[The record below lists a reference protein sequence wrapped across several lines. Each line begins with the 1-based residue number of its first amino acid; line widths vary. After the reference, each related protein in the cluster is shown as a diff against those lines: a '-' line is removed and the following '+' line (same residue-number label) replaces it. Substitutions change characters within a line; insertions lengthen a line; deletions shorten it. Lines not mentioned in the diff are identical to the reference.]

1 MIGKLTEEEFMAKVL
16 AFHGHA
22 APGVMLGGF
31 LVDAARAGLP
41 EGCLFDVISE
51 SRQCLPDAVQILTPC
66 TFGNGWLQVH
76 DYGLYAVVLYDKYT
90 GEGFRAA
97 IDLKKLKNFPETW
110 NWFLKLK
117 TKQEQDD
124 KALRREILEH
134 GAEMISVRPIRMKEE
149 ALKHKSKG
157 PIAVCPVCGEAYPA
171 MFGDKCPLCA
181 KGRSYDLL

>member
-1 MIGKLTEEEFMAKVL
+1 M
-16 AFHGHA
+16 
-22 APGVMLGGF
+22 
-31 LVDAARAGLP
+31 
-41 EGCLFDVISE
+41 
-51 SRQCLPDAVQILTPC
+51 
-66 TFGNGWLQVH
+66 
-76 DYGLYAVVLYDKYT
+76 VLYDKYT

-157 PIAVCPVCGEAYPA
+157 PIAVCPVCGEKCTTDIYWGVAY
-171 MFGDKCPLCA
+171 
-181 KGRSYDLL
+181 

>member
-1 MIGKLTEEEFMAKVL
+1 MIGKLTEEDFMAKVL

-31 LVDAARAGLP
+31 LVEAARAGLP

-110 NWFLKLK
+110 NWFVKLQ

-124 KALRREILEH
+124 KAMRREILEH

-149 ALKHKSKG
+149 ALKHKSKR
-157 PIAVCPVCGEAYPA
+157 PIAVRPVRGEAYPA
-171 MFGDKCPLCA
+171 IFGDKCPLCA

>member
-1 MIGKLTEEEFMAKVL
+1 M
-16 AFHGHA
+16 
-22 APGVMLGGF
+22 
-31 LVDAARAGLP
+31 
-41 EGCLFDVISE
+41 
-51 SRQCLPDAVQILTPC
+51 
-66 TFGNGWLQVH
+66 
-76 DYGLYAVVLYDKYT
+76 VLYDKYT